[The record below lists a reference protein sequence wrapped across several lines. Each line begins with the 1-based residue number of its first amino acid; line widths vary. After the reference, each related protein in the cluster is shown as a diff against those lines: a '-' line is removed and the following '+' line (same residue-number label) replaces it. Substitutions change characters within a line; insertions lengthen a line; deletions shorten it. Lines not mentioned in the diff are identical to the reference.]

1 MFAFYSLADA
11 TPQFL
16 LETKPLLIFNV
27 VLTLE
32 IEKKRLFQIFL
43 SGTLLVFHKIKRT
56 KVLGRTVVGPVVNK

>member
-32 IEKKRLFQIFL
+32 IEKKTPFPNISLRNVTGISQDQTYK
-43 SGTLLVFHKIKRT
+43 S
-56 KVLGRTVVGPVVNK
+56 LGQNGST